1 MPVVNCP
8 IDIPEGWEFVRY
20 GLVHS
25 TERYLRADGGIGVA
39 TAEDERRGTCRI
51 IIRRARPAIEVGD
64 WARVDKDD
72 CAIDGCIG
80 LVRAIDEPGEIML
93 EIGSNGAAGFFKRNE
108 LIKQSRTI
116 EPYTI
121 DQFMVEAAKRGRH
134 VQCGSKSTLIES
146 IHIAGVTLSC
156 PSIGFMPY
164 VDAASQLTWSGGEAF
179 GVETWRDAE

>member
-20 GLVHS
+20 GVPSSGETFLD
-25 TERYLRADGGIGVA
+25 EDGDPVSSDVGCVYPWV
-39 TAEDERRGTCRI
+39 

-64 WARVDKDD
+64 WVKLNWELSTFHGA
-72 CAIDGCIG
+72 AGQ
-80 LVRAIDEPGEIML
+80 VRAMTIQASCLVEMDS
-93 EIGSNGAAGFFKRNE
+93 SNGASVFVDRGR

-116 EPYTI
+116 EPYTM
-121 DQFMVEAAKRGRH
+121 DQCIAESSKRGRH
-134 VQCGSKSTLIES
+134 VQLGSKSTLIES

-156 PSIGFMPY
+156 PSIGFVSY
-164 VDAASQLTWSGGEAF
+164 VEAAESLAWAGGEAF